1 MACPVTV
8 GVPAWAALS
17 VLVLLFR
24 QDRAWRAVWWGW
36 LAIQVAGWWGRAA
49 VPDHQAAARLALEA
63 VFVAGVLAGAAR
75 AWYLLTIERLPLP
88 GSRGFRRL
96 MGLSGHD
103 LLRDP
108 VAAVLKGALL
118 GLVLRELVLARP
130 VDGVVYAV
138 PAVSLLA
145 WLVLLVV
152 RGRRLRAPTV
162 SRPWFAAILGLAT
175 AVGAAGG
182 LPGPREL
189 GLSLL
194 AVAVLILLLVA
205 LKWSALQLQL
215 WNERLLA
222 WPRFPAAWKRAR
234 LRALQGLAAGG
245 GAHTCPYPH
254 GEHR

>member
-17 VLVLLFR
+17 VLVLLFL

-36 LAIQVAGWWGRAA
+36 LAIQVAGWWGRAS
-49 VPDHQAAARLALEA
+49 VPDHQATIRLALEA
-63 VFVAGVLAGAAR
+63 VFVAGVLAGAGR
-75 AWYLLTIERLPLP
+75 AWFLLTIERRPLP
-88 GSRGFRRL
+88 GSRGLRRL
-96 MGLSGHD
+96 TGLSGHD

-118 GLVLRELVLARP
+118 GLVLRELVFARP
-130 VDGVVYAV
+130 VGAVTYTALAV
-138 PAVSLLA
+138 PLLL
-145 WLVLLVV
+145 WLVLLVA
-152 RGRRLRAPTV
+152 RARRLRLPEV
-162 SRPWFAAILGLAT
+162 SRPWFAVILGASQ

-182 LPGPREL
+182 LPDLPAL
-189 GLSLL
+189 GVSLL
-194 AVAVLILLLVA
+194 SVAVLVIAMLA

-234 LRALQGLAAGG
+234 LRALHGVAGAACPLAQG
-245 GAHTCPYPH
+245 
-254 GEHR
+254 EQR